1 MAIIK
6 FNNRKNSTVN
16 CNSNKLRRGIQYI
29 TNHKKTSK
37 DLVGGIGV
45 NCENAYERM
54 QFVKHFY
61 GKEGGREYI
70 HFAVSFKGKKD
81 VDTAYFIAQN
91 IADLY
96 EDFQVLFAV
105 HINTANTHIHFIINS
120 VNVKDGHKFSQS
132 KSDLQRLKD
141 KINLIADKYGLNAEE
156 ITVDEDD
163 YFDFEDDAEYEFDKQ
178 NLIEPMIFYDI
189 EGSIK
194 PLIPNYEYK
203 EDSEQN

>member
-1 MAIIK
+1 MAVVK
-6 FNNRKNSTVN
+6 FNNRKNSIEN
-16 CNSNKLRRGIQYI
+16 CNSNKLKRGILYI

-37 DLVGGIGV
+37 DLIGGIGV
-45 NCENAYERM
+45 SYDNAYERM
-54 QFVKHFY
+54 ETVKRFY

-70 HFAVSFKGKKD
+70 HFVVSFKGKKD
-81 VDTAYFIAQN
+81 VDTAYFIAEN

-105 HINTANTHIHFIINS
+105 HINTANTHIHFVINS

-132 KSDLQRLKD
+132 RSDLQRLKD
-141 KINLIADKYGLNAEE
+141 KINQIADKYGLNTEE

-163 YFDFEDDAEYEFDKQ
+163 CFDFEDDYEYDCDGQ

-189 EGSIK
+189 DGLIK
-194 PLIPNYEYK
+194 PLIPNYEYE
-203 EDSEQN
+203 EDSE